1 MPLINFKTNLTSLKY
16 GMDRPGGGDSGQPFI
31 QSPIETIETAPSVR
45 NLYEANRTSLDFPIR
60 GGSLASIANGSYTT
74 NSALI
79 DRERVQRFIES
90 TPRGTA
96 FVQKQV
102 GLQLTNPKTQ
112 VPNSLAFAGVSIGN
126 AVLPTT
132 QVYNPLN
139 TLAQVAVQGTGAH
152 FNRHG
157 VVPTIYESPQ
167 QTYAYIVGAPENNT
181 QYTNRLAILRALKLT
196 GDVGFST
203 DRNVSTGLGIDPLL
217 VDRLGISTIQGQ
229 LFNYS
234 GGPGSVYGI
243 GNTRINRT
251 TNTQPTEDP
260 STGLVYS
267 TMAMTYAVLA
277 NQNTY
282 NGSDKAH
289 PRIQDFRSELPNN
302 GKNPMTVSS
311 TYSKYGMIERLKI
324 GSPGAVD
331 DRLDYNDVKYAAIDE
346 LNAVNPFFFSPST
359 DLWSPG
365 NSLLYGDASIKD
377 MIKFSFE
384 CLSNETDAG
393 SGEAAAQSVALVFR
407 AFLDG
412 SITDNHQAS
421 YNSFKYLGRGETFRT
436 YQGIDRT
443 MSFSFKIFTQT
454 RSEMQPLYKKLNWL
468 ISQVYPDYS
477 PTYNLMRGNVVR
489 LTIGDYI
496 YRMPGFLENVNVTID
511 NSNTPWEILLNEY
524 DESDVRQLPQV
535 VSVSCTFKP
544 IMDLLPRRENYSN
557 QFVPLIVN
565 RDNYLNPDESTPK
578 ESIVPVGIS
587 TPQPGLASGAVT
599 GTVQGLGTVKPLPT
613 PPPTIQRSVPKVNKV
628 KANQA
633 KPKKGK
639 GIVQPKL
646 AYKTFEPLVS
656 DFLGANRQ
664 GETAR
669 RATSYDIEQ
678 QLRLG
683 IKR

>member
-1 MPLINFKTNLTSLKY
+1 
-16 GMDRPGGGDSGQPFI
+16 MDRPGGGDSGQPFI

-60 GGSLASIANGSYTT
+60 GGSITSILNGSYST

-79 DRERVQRFIES
+79 DRERIQRFIES
-90 TPRGTA
+90 APRGVA

-102 GLQLTNPKTQ
+102 GLQLSNPKTQ
-112 VPNSLAFAGVSIGN
+112 VPNSLAFAGISIGN

-181 QYTNRLAILRALKLT
+181 QYTNRLAILRALKLVGDT
-196 GDVGFST
+196 GFT
-203 DRNVSTGLGIDPLL
+203 LDRNVSTGLGIDPLL

-267 TMAMTYAVLA
+267 TMAFTYANIA
-277 NQNTY
+277 NQDTY

-289 PRIQDFRSELPNN
+289 PIIQDFRSKLPNN
-302 GKNPMTVSS
+302 GHNQMTATSS
-311 TYSKYGMIERLKI
+311 YAAYGMTKRFNI

-331 DRLDYNDVKYAAIDE
+331 NRLDYSDTSKPAAVDR
-346 LNAVNPFFFSPST
+346 LNALNPFFFNPSLNNPWT
-359 DLWSPG
+359 VNEADLQKATPG
-365 NSLLYGDASIKD
+365 ALSGDTKD
-377 MIKFSFE
+377 IIKFAFE
-384 CLSNETDAG
+384 CLSNDVDAG
-393 SGEAAAQSVALVFR
+393 TGKGAEQSVALVFR

-412 SITDNHQAS
+412 SITDSNQAS

-436 YQGIDRT
+436 YQGVDRT

-496 YRMPGFLENVNVTID
+496 HRMPGFLENVNVTID
-511 NSNTPWEILLNEY
+511 NSNTSWEILLGEYNE
-524 DESDVRQLPQV
+524 EDVRQLPHII
-535 VSVSCTFKP
+535 SVSCTFKP
-544 IMDLLPRRENYSN
+544 ILDILPRRENYSN

-565 RDNYLNPDESTPK
+565 GDNYLNPNPPVRGAVGEA
-578 ESIVPVGIS
+578 SIVPVGTS
-587 TPQPGLASGAVT
+587 VQQT
-599 GTVQGLGTVKPLPT
+599 GEVSRPLTGNVQGLGTTVPAQQQKL
-613 PPPTIQRSVPKVNKV
+613 VPKVNKV
-628 KANQA
+628 KANEA
-633 KPKKGK
+633 KPKKG
-639 GIVQPKL
+639 Q
-646 AYKTFEPLVS
+646 
-656 DFLGANRQ
+656 
-664 GETAR
+664 
-669 RATSYDIEQ
+669 
-678 QLRLG
+678 G
-683 IKR
+683 IKLPNSLARGRQYEPILRDNTVNVFGTGQGPNSSGGQ

>member
-60 GGSLASIANGSYTT
+60 GGSLTSLVDGSYST

-112 VPNSLAFAGVSIGN
+112 VPNSLNFAGVSIGN

-157 VVPTIYESPQ
+157 VSPTIYESPQ

-203 DRNVSTGLGIDPLL
+203 NRNVSTGLGIDPLL
-217 VDRLGISTIQGQ
+217 VERLGISTIQGQ

-260 STGLVYS
+260 LTGLMYS
-267 TMAMTYAVLA
+267 TMAMTYANLA
-277 NQNTY
+277 SQKTY
-282 NGSDKAH
+282 NGSDRAH
-289 PRIQDFRSELPNN
+289 PRIQDFRAQLPSN
-302 GKNPMTVSS
+302 GHSPMTVSS
-311 TYSKYGMIERLKI
+311 SYDSYGMTNRLKI

-331 DRLDYNDVKYAAIDE
+331 NRLNYSDTSKLAAIDE
-346 LNAVNPFFFSPST
+346 VNAINPYFFNPNKSPWSVNSDIVTPDESNGT
-359 DLWSPG
+359 M
-365 NSLLYGDASIKD
+365 KD
-377 MIKFSFE
+377 IIKFGFE
-384 CLSNETDAG
+384 CLSNETDAA
-393 SGEAAAQSVALVFR
+393 SGQAAAPSVALIFR

-412 SITDNHQAS
+412 SITDSNQAS

-436 YQGIDRT
+436 YQGVDRT

-454 RSEMQPLYKKLNWL
+454 RSEMRPLYKKLNWL

-511 NSNTPWEILLNEY
+511 NSNTPWEILLNEH

-535 VSVSCTFKP
+535 ISVSCTFKP

-565 RDNYLNPDESTPK
+565 RDNYLNPDQSIPEAT
-578 ESIVPVGIS
+578 IVPVGIS
-587 TPQPGLASGAVT
+587 VPQPGLASGAVT
-599 GTVQGLGTVKPLPT
+599 GNVRGLGTVRPSAIPST
-613 PPPTIQRSVPKVNKV
+613 VQRSVPKVNKV

-633 KPKKGK
+633 KPKKGQ
-639 GIVQPKL
+639 GIALPNSL
-646 AYKTFEPLVS
+646 ATGRRYEPILRDNTINV
-656 DFLGANRQ
+656 FGTGQ
-664 GETAR
+664 GPN
-669 RATSYDIEQ
+669 SSGGQ
-678 QLRLG
+678 
-683 IKR
+683 